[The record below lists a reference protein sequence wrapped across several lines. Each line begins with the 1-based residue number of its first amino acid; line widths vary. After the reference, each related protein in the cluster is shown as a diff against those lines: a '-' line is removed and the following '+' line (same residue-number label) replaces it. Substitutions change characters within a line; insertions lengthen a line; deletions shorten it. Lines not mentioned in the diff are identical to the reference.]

1 MQVYSFDIPL
11 TRIQKDSIRQL
22 IRDYKLKTIN
32 NLGDQQILNQISS
45 LYFQLEDMDSAGFWI
60 NLSDKID
67 KNNPET
73 KFWKGRIHLYK
84 GESSLIPFERLK
96 ELFKQDNHSKAIREF
111 EQAVKQKEDYWEARY
126 FLGRAYVAKG
136 GDSNY
141 NKAIETYN
149 TLLTLKPD
157 YYETHYELAI
167 ALYKLKKFQ
176 EAIRNLNFY
185 SGQHPEDARPF
196 IRMSDIHNEMG
207 KTESA
212 SRLFMQGIVRLKDKE
227 MLQSLFL
234 EIEDL
239 SNKAEKE
246 EFESLPNKK
255 RGLFFQ
261 KFWKRRDPTP
271 FTEENERYSEHFRRV
286 QHARLVFSYTVPPY
300 YDDRGRIYV
309 KYGKPD
315 VRYTS
320 SMSTADVKDNESWSY
335 QKSIRRGL
343 VFDFVQFGAHYQL
356 VQDLTVAS
364 KAGVPYS
371 FKQLLATQL
380 YSERA
385 PDLGGVYNKFSASTR
400 STDLMDFTIEK
411 TNAADKAPAE
421 VFNYDYKAEPLPFT
435 VRYAQFRGDEGKT
448 KLEVYHTIMGENL
461 GIKQSKENEY
471 LATIHSN
478 VGIFDEF
485 YSRVDQQKNEIKLLG
500 TSLDQIKDVASID
513 EAIFNLAPNKSY
525 RVVIE
530 LKNPEGNMLGIGNL
544 NVPIKNFNLDSL
556 LISDIELAAKVEKA
570 QKKGRFYKDNLWVL
584 PYTFSKLDRT
594 KPIIIYYEIYNLRKN
609 ADGETQYTIDYT
621 VKSLT
626 RKEGGVKK
634 FFRSIGKIFG
644 GDKKPSVTST
654 YERQGNSSV
663 EKEYI
668 SLDVGKMPLG
678 VIELSVTVV
687 DKISNQTRK
696 STTSLEII

>member
-1 MQVYSFDIPL
+1 M
-11 TRIQKDSIRQL
+11 
-22 IRDYKLKTIN
+22 N
-32 NLGDQQILNQISS
+32 
-45 LYFQLEDMDSAGFWI
+45 SAEFWI
-60 NLSDKID
+60 KLSDKVD
-67 KNNPET
+67 NNNPET
-73 KFWKGRIHLYK
+73 KFWRGRIHLYK

-96 ELFKQDNHSKAIREF
+96 ELFKRDSNSKAIREF
-111 EQAVKQKEDYWEARY
+111 DQAIKLKDDYWEARY

-157 YYETHYELAI
+157 YHETHYELAI

-176 EAIRNLNFY
+176 EAIQNLNYY

-207 KTESA
+207 KTDSA
-212 SRLFMQGIVRLKDKE
+212 SRLFMQGIVRLRDKE
-227 MLQSLFL
+227 MLHSLFL

-239 SNKAEKE
+239 STKSEKE
-246 EFESLPNKK
+246 EYESLPYQK

-271 FTEENERYSEHFRRV
+271 FTDENERYSEHFRRV
-286 QHARLVFSYTVPPY
+286 LHARHVFSYTVSPY

-315 VRYTS
+315 ARYS
-320 SMSTADVKDNESWSY
+320 SNMSIIDVKDNESWSY
-335 QKSIRRGL
+335 ERSIRRGL

-356 VQDLTVAS
+356 VQDLTSAS
-364 KAGVPYS
+364 NAGIAYS
-371 FKQLLATQL
+371 YKQLLANQL

-385 PDLGGVYNKFSASTR
+385 PDLGGVYDKFSVSTR
-400 STDLMDFTIEK
+400 LTDLMDFTNEK
-411 TNAADKAPAE
+411 TNAVDKAPAE
-421 VFNYDYKAEPLPFT
+421 VFKYDYKAEPLPFT
-435 VRYAQFRGDEGKT
+435 VRYAQFRGVGGKT

-461 GIKQSKENEY
+461 GIEKRKENEY
-471 LATIHSN
+471 FATILSN

-485 YSRVDQQKNEIKLLG
+485 YSRIDHQKNEIKLLG
-500 TSLDQIKDVASID
+500 VSRDQIKDVASID
-513 EAIFNLAPNKSY
+513 EAIFNLPPNKSY
-525 RVVIE
+525 KVVME

-544 NVPIKNFNLDSL
+544 NVPIKTFNLDSL
-556 LISDIELAAKVEKA
+556 LISDIELAAKVETA
-570 QKKGRFYKDNLWVL
+570 QKKGRFYKNNLWVL

-594 KPIIIYYEIYNLRKN
+594 HPVTIYYEIYNLRKN
-609 ADGETQYTIDYT
+609 PDGKTQYTIDYT

-634 FFRSIGKIFG
+634 FFRSIGKVFG
-644 GDKKPSVTST
+644 GGKKPSVTST
-654 YERQGNSSV
+654 YERQGNSTF

-668 SLDVGKMPLG
+668 SFDVGKLPPG
-678 VIELSVTVV
+678 VIELSVTVL

-696 STTSLEII
+696 SITSLEII